1 MKKYERYKDSG
12 VQWLGK
18 VPEHWEVMPMK
29 YVLSC
34 NDEVLDEKT
43 SPSTEINYV
52 EISDVNS
59 VDGIC
64 NSTKVLFGDAPSR
77 ARRIV
82 QEGDVIIS
90 TVRTYLKAIA
100 PVRRNGYIVSTGFAV
115 LRPRS
120 INSDYL
126 SYTVLSNAFIDSVI
140 ACSTGVSYP
149 AITSTDLI
157 ALPISIPSLAEQIA
171 IANYLDSQV
180 SKINSVIT
188 EKETMINDMEKYRS
202 SLISETVTKGLYPDA
217 PMRDSGVDWIG
228 EIPEHWSTRKLKYC
242 LSEKLQYG
250 ASESGIDFRDDFPR
264 YIRITDITQ
273 DGKLKDIDKLS
284 LAPKVAEPYLLKDG
298 DILFARS
305 GATVGKTFL
314 YKEQYG
320 ESAFAGYLIKASVD
334 TKKHVAQ
341 YVYYYT
347 QGALYDQWKNSS
359 YSQATIQNIGADKY
373 SELIIPVPPLEEQQV
388 IVEVLNKKMSYI
400 DSLISELRSQIED
413 LKSYKQSLI
422 TEAVTGQV
430 DVRDWT
436 PNE

>member
-12 VQWLGK
+12 VQWLGM
-18 VPEHWEVMPMK
+18 VPEHWEVMRFKHFMELITEPAKDGKKIGLENIESGTSK
-29 YVLSC
+29 YIETESEFEGSGVDFKQNDIVYGKLRPYLRKVWQAEFDGNAVGDFFVFRNKKNSTAKYLKYLLLS
-34 NDEVLDEKT
+34 EGFT
-43 SPSTEINYV
+43 SIATGSTE
-52 EISDVNS
+52 
-59 VDGIC
+59 GA
-64 NSTKVLFGDAPSR
+64 KMPR
-77 ARRIV
+77 
-82 QEGDVIIS
+82 
-90 TVRTYLKAIA
+90 
-100 PVRRNGYIVSTGFAV
+100 VSSQFI
-115 LRPRS
+115 LS
-120 INSDYL
+120 LDY
-126 SYTVLSNAFIDSVI
+126 
-140 ACSTGVSYP
+140 
-149 AITSTDLI
+149 
-157 ALPISIPSLAEQIA
+157 ALPTINEQET

-188 EKETMINDMEKYRS
+188 EKEKMINDMEKYCS
-202 SLISETVTKGLYPDA
+202 SLISETVTKGLNPDA
-217 PMRDSGVDWIG
+217 PMKDSGVDWIG
-228 EIPEHWSTRKLKYC
+228 EVPEHWSTRKLKYC
-242 LSEKLQYG
+242 LCEKLQYG
-250 ASESGIDFRDDFPR
+250 ASESGTDFRDDFPR

-334 TKKHVAQ
+334 TKKYVAQ

-388 IVEVLNKKMSYI
+388 IVEVLDKKMSYI
-400 DSLISELRSQIED
+400 DSLVSELKSQIEN

>member
-1 MKKYERYKDSG
+1 MKKYKRYKDSG
-12 VQWLGK
+12 VLWLGM
-18 VPEHWEVMPMK
+18 VPEHWKVMPMK
-29 YVLSC
+29 RGLNIHNGQDYKLIESRDGYPVIGSGGQFAWAKDYLHDGEAVLLGRKGTI
-34 NDEVLDEKT
+34 DK
-43 SPSTEINYV
+43 PRYINGKFWT
-52 EISDVNS
+52 
-59 VDGIC
+59 VD
-64 NSTKVLFGDAPSR
+64 TMFYAVPFGDVSCKYMYYQALGIPFDLYSTNTAVPSMTQSDL
-77 ARRIV
+77 ANNPFCFPPLSEQHAIV
-82 QEGDVIIS
+82 
-90 TVRTYLKAIA
+90 A
-100 PVRRNGYIVSTGFAV
+100 
-115 LRPRS
+115 
-120 INSDYL
+120 
-126 SYTVLSNAFIDSVI
+126 
-140 ACSTGVSYP
+140 
-149 AITSTDLI
+149 
-157 ALPISIPSLAEQIA
+157 
-171 IANYLDSQV
+171 YLDCEN

-188 EKETMINDMEKYRS
+188 EKEKMINDMEKYRS
-202 SLISETVTKGLYPDA
+202 SLISETVTKGLNPDA
-217 PMRDSGVDWIG
+217 PMKDSGVDWIG
-228 EIPEHWSTRKLKYC
+228 EVPEHWSTRKLKYC
-242 LSEKLQYG
+242 LCEKLQYG
-250 ASESGIDFRDDFPR
+250 ASESGTDFRDDFPR

-334 TKKHVAQ
+334 TKKYVAQ

-388 IVEVLNKKMSYI
+388 IVEVLDKKMSYI
-400 DSLISELRSQIED
+400 DSLVSELKSQIEN